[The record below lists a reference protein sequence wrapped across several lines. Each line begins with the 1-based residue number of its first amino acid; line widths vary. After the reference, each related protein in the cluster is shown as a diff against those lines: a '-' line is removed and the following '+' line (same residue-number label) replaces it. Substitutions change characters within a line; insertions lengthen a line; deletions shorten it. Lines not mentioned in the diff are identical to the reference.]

1 MRLLNISVLG
11 CGRWGTFIAW
21 YANKVGHN
29 VMLWGRENSRNYIE
43 LNKTRKNDYLELS
56 KDIEL
61 SNSLHKTIVFAEIII
76 ISISAQ
82 ELRSFAN
89 RLNLIDEIQGKT
101 FILCMKGLEA
111 TSGKRLSQVFSEIV
125 GKNTNMA
132 VWIGPG
138 HVQDFVNDIPNCM
151 VIGSENISIT
161 KKIVQEFNSDL
172 IRFYYGQ
179 DLIGNEIGAATK
191 NVMGI
196 AAGMLDGLN
205 YSSLKGSL
213 MARGTRELS
222 RLVTAMGG
230 NDLTIYGL
238 SHLGDYEATLFSLHS
253 HNRKFG
259 EAFVLGQKFD
269 KLAEGV
275 STVKALKELSK
286 QYDVELPISNALYEI
301 LFESKDAKDT
311 LEELF
316 LRPVKFEF

>member
-82 ELRSFAN
+82 ELRLFAN
-89 RLNLIDEIQGKT
+89 RLNIIDEIQGKT